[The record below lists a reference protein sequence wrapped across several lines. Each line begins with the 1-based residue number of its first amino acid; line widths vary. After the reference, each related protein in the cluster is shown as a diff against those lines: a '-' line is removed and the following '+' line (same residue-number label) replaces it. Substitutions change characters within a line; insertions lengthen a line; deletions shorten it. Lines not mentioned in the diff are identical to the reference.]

1 MFVCLSVSPL
11 VYLKN
16 RISKF
21 YDVFCTCYD
30 VTCGVAG
37 SAAPPLT
44 TVEFVYYVLPV
55 LWAASCFQHK
65 VACGPE
71 SKTALTQEHNVALG
85 MSWW

>member
-37 SAAPPLT
+37 SAAPPPHDSGIRLLRT
-44 TVEFVYYVLPV
+44 TSFVGGVMF
-55 LWAASCFQHK
+55 S
-65 VACGPE
+65 
-71 SKTALTQEHNVALG
+71 T
-85 MSWW
+85 